1 MDPHNP
7 IIERKIMMD
16 RLENYTAPRMSSCII
31 GLLILSMALLSV
43 VVVWLDR
50 PAPAPQTVQAPDS
63 SAPLSHPFACPIE
76 DARGRALQATLSIQG
91 ERKPRCYYGAK
102 P

>member
-16 RLENYTAPRMSSCII
+16 RLENYRAPRMSACIL
-31 GLLILSMALLSV
+31 GLLLSTLALISV
-43 VVVWLDR
+43 AVVWLDR
-50 PAPAPQTVQAPDS
+50 PAAAPNIVQAPDS
-63 SAPLSHPFACPIE
+63 SAPLSHPFTCPIE
-76 DARGRALQATLSIQG
+76 DPRGRALQATLSIQG
-91 ERKPRCYYGAK
+91 ERRPRCYYGAK